1 VPVLEFLGILFSASH
16 VVEVD
21 SSEEHKNYDSGQND
35 DENHVNNASLAVVS
49 LVALFSVLIVS
60 EIVSVNEVKVD
71 GIVVVVLRSG
81 WHVDFRIEEGVEGV
95 VGRPV
100 GVGDGHVCAR
110 PELLL
115 GTAANGSRAV
125 PASAPVISC
134 DVSPLKDALL
144 ACEI

>member
-1 VPVLEFLGILFSASH
+1 MSFLIS
-16 VVEVD
+16 VEPA
-21 SSEEHKNYDSGQND
+21 Y
-35 DENHVNNASLAVVS
+35 
-49 LVALFSVLIVS
+49 LFSVLIVS

-71 GIVVVVLRSG
+71 GIVVLVLRSG
-81 WHVDFRIEEGVEGV
+81 WHIDFRIEEGVEGV

-125 PASAPVISC
+125 PASALNGVK
-134 DVSPLKDALL
+134 LKVKQVF
-144 ACEI
+144 